1 MSMLPSEI
9 RHLPIG
15 DRLKIVAELWD
26 SIVDDQRQLELTD
39 AQKAELDRRLDARR
53 NRPDAAASWVD
64 VKRRILGE

>member
-1 MSMLPSEI
+1 MSLLPSDI

-15 DRLKIVAELWD
+15 DRLTIVAELWD

-53 NRPDAAASWVD
+53 NRTDAAASWED